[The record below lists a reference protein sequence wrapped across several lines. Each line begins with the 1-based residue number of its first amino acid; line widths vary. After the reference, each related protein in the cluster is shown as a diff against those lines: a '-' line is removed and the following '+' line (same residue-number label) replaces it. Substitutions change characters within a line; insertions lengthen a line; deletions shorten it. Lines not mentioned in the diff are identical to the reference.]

1 MSTPQIE
8 TASPV
13 IAPVRPAFGRRVVD
27 FTVET
32 VAPVVAPA
40 PVAPAPLRLTAREK
54 EMVAAKAADDAAIAK
69 AQAAAKASAV
79 QAEVN
84 ERAANVPAKCSH
96 ASGCRTQAI
105 SRMMMWDRNG
115 KPLCGRHAGHGAVT
129 WKALQRR
136 AEAEAEQS
144 VAEMLRRIR

>member
-1 MSTPQIE
+1 MTPTQTE

-13 IAPVRPAFGRRVVD
+13 VAPVRPAFGRRVVD
-27 FTVET
+27 FTIET
-32 VAPVVAPA
+32 VAPVVARA
-40 PVAPAPLRLTAREK
+40 PVALAPLRLTAREK
-54 EMVAAKAADDAAIAK
+54 EIVAAKAADDAAIAK
-69 AQAAAKASAV
+69 AQAAAKASAA

-84 ERAANVPAKCSH
+84 ERAGNVPARCSH
-96 ASGCRTQAI
+96 ASGCRVSAI
-105 SRMMMWDRNG
+105 SRMLMWDRNG

-129 WKALQRR
+129 WKAMQRR